1 MTDDGLD
8 ERKIVMN
15 GPVMLPWAEREK
27 KGALRASLRTVLRG
41 LLFPSRTFQIT
52 EATPSGRAFFFYAF
66 GIGCCIPMTLL
77 SLMFIHAEYINPD
90 LFHFQDVNPL
100 TTLVAIPLQMVV
112 GPLVIWLWG
121 WCLFAAAKV
130 VSVATL
136 PGRDTVRNLGWYLGT
151 VMLFVVYTW
160 LGIMVPLY
168 SIRAWSRHV
177 DPGEILISITLFAG
191 LAILLRTSLCA
202 IKATL
207 KTTWLKAAL
216 GLAVAL
222 ILLSLTGLPVAILV
236 NVILVVAMG

>member
-1 MTDDGLD
+1 MVERATASCRMRACKHAVFLDIPTFRTILVSCCITDSPPVVGDVACSGEMTDDGLD
-8 ERKIVMN
+8 ERGIVMN

-27 KGALRASLRTVLRG
+27 EGALRASLRTVGRG

-52 EATPSGRAFFFYAF
+52 EAAPSGRAFFFYAF

-77 SLMFIHAEYINPD
+77 SLVCIHAKYINPD

-112 GPLVIWLWG
+112 GPLVIWLLG

-130 VSVATL
+130 VSAATM
-136 PGRDTVRNLGWYLGT
+136 PARDTVRNLGWYVGT

-168 SIRAWSRHV
+168 SIRAWSST
-177 DPGEILISITLFAG
+177 I
-191 LAILLRTSLCA
+191 
-202 IKATL
+202 
-207 KTTWLKAAL
+207 
-216 GLAVAL
+216 
-222 ILLSLTGLPVAILV
+222 PVKL
-236 NVILVVAMG
+236 